1 MTQPGSYL
9 FGGVRTPFGRF
20 GGGLRDVGAAQLGV
34 IVVRSAL
41 ERLGIGD
48 DDVDDVVLGNAV
60 GTDKIV
66 ARQVTLLAGLPDTLT
81 SLTINRAC
89 CSAMTAIAVAD
100 DRVQLGRSQVVV
112 AGGTE
117 SMTRV
122 PHLMHG
128 SRWGTKLGAVIV
140 EDPLLLA
147 DPTTDSPAA
156 VDAGEVAVE
165 HGVDRR
171 AQDEWSVRS
180 QLAHRAAVERGFF
193 DGELVQVPGSALTA
207 DEQPRP
213 DTTIEGLERLSTVF
227 GSPTVT
233 AGNAPGLNDGAV
245 AVVVG
250 SMEAAKR
257 ANVEPLAR
265 IVATA
270 AVAGPSR
277 EIATIPAKAITAVL
291 AVAGWDLEDVD
302 LFEVNEAF
310 AAVPLTT
317 IEVLGRR
324 GAKRQRLYE
333 RTNVNGGAVALGH
346 PVGATGARLVLTL
359 ARALQERGGGR
370 GVAAICGGSGQGDA
384 IAVEVRSWKG

>member
-1 MTQPGSYL
+1 VTAGGSYL
-9 FGGVRTPFGRF
+9 LGGVRTPFGRF
-20 GGGLRDVGAAQLGV
+20 GGGLRDVGAVPLG
-34 IVVRSAL
+34 IAVVLAAL
-41 ERLGIGD
+41 DRLGID
-48 DDVDDVVLGNAV
+48 PEAVDDVVLGNAV

-89 CSAMTAIAVAD
+89 CSAMTAVTLAD
-100 DRVQLGRSQVVV
+100 ASVRLGRADVVV

-117 SMTRV
+117 SMSGV
-122 PHLMHG
+122 PHLLRG
-128 SRWGTKLGAVIV
+128 ARWGTRLGPGVL

-156 VDAGEVAVE
+156 VDAGAVAME
-165 HGVDRR
+165 HGVDRP
-171 AQDEWSVRS
+171 AQDEWALRS
-180 QLAHRAAVERGFF
+180 QQAYQEALARGFF
-193 DGELVQVPGSALTA
+193 DGELTAVPGTTLTG

-213 DTTIEGLERLSTVF
+213 DTTLAALERLPTVF

-250 SMEAAKR
+250 SAAAAER
-257 ANVEPLAR
+257 FGLTPLAR

-277 EIATIPAKAITAVL
+277 EIATIPGTAIAAVL
-291 AVAGWDLEDVD
+291 AAAGWQVDDVD
-302 LFEVNEAF
+302 LIEINEAF
-310 AAVPLTT
+310 AAVPPTSV
-317 IEVLGRR
+317 EVLVDR
-324 GAKRQRLYE
+324 GAKRERLLE

-359 ARALQERGGGR
+359 ARALRERHLRR

-384 IAVEVRSWKG
+384 VAVEVDEWTG